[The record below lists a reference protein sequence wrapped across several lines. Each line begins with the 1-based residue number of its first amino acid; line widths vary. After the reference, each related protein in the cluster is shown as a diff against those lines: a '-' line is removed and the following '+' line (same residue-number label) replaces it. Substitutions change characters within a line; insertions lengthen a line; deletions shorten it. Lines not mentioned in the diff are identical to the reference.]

1 MPLIPVT
8 MLPGISKVNSDYA
21 AGLPMGYANGRIARG
36 RFVDGNHVRFVAGFP
51 EKIGGWTAATQALT
65 VGVPRAI
72 RSWRAIT
79 SLPLVGI
86 GTSVKLYKFDGQ
98 NLTDITPLRTLLT
111 GNLPN
116 NSLTATLGSN
126 FIHVADGTNQ
136 LANGDWVMISAST
149 QVGGLTVNGWYQVSS
164 QSGSGYN
171 ITLPIAAT
179 SSDAGNGGIII
190 YAYPR
195 KNLTNPFS
203 TVLGSTTVTVV
214 DTGHGANNGDRVTF
228 LGSSPVGGLSLDGE
242 YTLTYLD
249 ANTYTIQAA
258 TAASSTN
265 TGGGTVSV
273 TYDIS
278 LQQQI
283 FSSGIGYGVIPYGT
297 GVYGLDPSVVQLFAN
312 GWTLAPYG
320 GLLLAAPIGGTIYV
334 YDPEA
339 GGRAYPLLN
348 APTDI
353 IGMFVTPERFVVA
366 LGTANSTLQMA
377 WADQNDFTDWTST
390 PTNTANSGR
399 SLQGGSL
406 LVGGLPVTNG
416 VSLVFTDRAVFTMS
430 YTGDNNVYSTLM
442 SGDGSGLLGPYAAV
456 AHGATAYW
464 MSDRDFWMWNGSA
477 QRLPSDDI
485 RDFVYT
491 NINKLYF
498 SKSFAGMNRAKNE
511 VWFFYCSAASTEI
524 DSYVIYH
531 IDQGCWSIGTMQRTA
546 WTDADYFP
554 LPMTGDATG
563 MIYYQEVGT
572 DANGQILDSY
582 IEFAPADVSNGST
595 NVDVFGFLP
604 DFERLSQPINLT
616 INTRYYPQDA
626 NQVSGPFSITA
637 NDTTPRVDLRADGK
651 MVGFMLE
658 SAAIGG
664 DWRIGVP
671 RVDVQPSGA
680 RR

>member
-1 MPLIPVT
+1 MPLVPVT

-21 AGLPMGYANGRIARG
+21 AGMPMGYANGRIARG

-51 EKIGGWTAATQALT
+51 EKIGGWTAATQALVT
-65 VGVPRAI
+65 GVPRAI
-72 RSWRAIT
+72 RSWRSTA

-86 GTSVKLYKFDGQ
+86 GTSQKLYVFNGQ
-98 NLTDITPLRTLLT
+98 NLTDITPLRPIVT
-111 GNLPN
+111 GNLAN
-116 NSLTATLGSN
+116 GALSTTLGSN
-126 FIHVADGTNQ
+126 LVAVSDPANQ
-136 LANGDWVMISAST
+136 LANGDWVQVIANTS
-149 QVGGLTVNGWYQVSS
+149 VGGLTIDGWYQVSS
-164 QSGSGYN
+164 AAPGAGYN
-171 ITLPIAAT
+171 ITLPLAAT
-179 SSDAGNGGIII
+179 SSDTGGGVITF
-190 YAYPR
+190 AYPR
-195 KNLTNPFS
+195 VTLTNPF
-203 TVLGSTTVTVV
+203 TTTLGSAVVTVIH
-214 DTGHGANNGDRVTF
+214 TAHGANNGDRVAFT
-228 LGSSPVGGLSLDGE
+228 GSSPVGGLSLDGE
-242 YTLTYLD
+242 YTLTYVD
-249 ANTYTIQAA
+249 ANTYTITAPA
-258 TAASSTN
+258 VAASSA
-265 TGGGTVSV
+265 TGGGSVSV

-278 LQQQI
+278 MQQQV
-283 FSSGIGYGVIPYGT
+283 FSTGIGYGQVPYGT
-297 GVYGLDPSVVQLFAN
+297 GVFGLDPSVVQLFAN

-320 GLLLAAPIGGTIYV
+320 GFLLAAPIGGTVYV
-334 YDPEA
+334 YDPQSS
-339 GGRAYPLLN
+339 GRAYPLIN

-353 IGMFVTPERFVVA
+353 IAMFVTPERFVVA

-399 SLQGGSL
+399 TLQGGSL
-406 LVGGLPVTNG
+406 LIGGVPVTNG

-442 SGDGSGLLGPYAAV
+442 SGDGAGLLGPYAVAV
-456 AHGATAYW
+456 QGAVAYW
-464 MSDRDFWMWNGSA
+464 MSDRDFWTWNGSA

-485 RDFVYT
+485 RDYVFT

-531 IDQGCWSIGTMQRTA
+531 IDQGCWSIGTMNRTA

-554 LPMTGDATG
+554 LPMTGDASG
-563 MIYYQEVGT
+563 MIYYQEVGS
-572 DANGQILDSY
+572 DANGQVLDSY
-582 IEFAPADVSNGST
+582 IEFAPADVSNGSS

-626 NQVSGPFSITA
+626 NQESGPFTITA
-637 NDTTPRVDLRADGK
+637 NDTTPRIDLRADGK
-651 MVGFMLE
+651 MVGFTLE

-671 RVDVQPSGA
+671 RVDIQPSGA